1 MPSIDKKEKKIIEAF
16 LFAADEP
23 LDLATLQSKVKKNTD
38 VLEILN
44 ELQKE
49 YQERGI
55 NLIKLANRW
64 SFRTSIDLAD
74 QLREEITGQ
83 KKLSKAAIETLAII
97 AYHQPVTRSEIEEIR
112 GVSFSTGT
120 MEVLFELGWVKPAG
134 RKDIP
139 GKPLAYG
146 TTDSFLSHFNLNS
159 LEDLPNSDE
168 LMAAGLIDSRVDSSI
183 FGTSKFT
190 KEDDNSIKENIFSN
204 IDEMISDTLDNK
216 DAENNENK
224 EEADQNLDEPYEDN
238 EEDDDYDDDE
248 DEDDDE
254 EDDDEEDEEDDKE
267 K

>member
-1 MPSIDKKEKKIIEAF
+1 MSTIDKKEKKIIEAF

-23 LDLATLQSKVKKNTD
+23 LDLETLKSKVKKNTD
-38 VLEILN
+38 VLQIVDD
-44 ELQKE
+44 LQKD
-49 YQERGI
+49 YQDRGI

-64 SFRTSIDLAD
+64 SFRTSTDLAD
-74 QLREEITGQ
+74 QLREEVTSQ
-83 KKLSKAAIETLAII
+83 KKLSKAAVETLAII

-139 GKPLAYG
+139 GKPLGYG

-159 LEDLPNSDE
+159 LEDLPNSEE

-183 FGTSKFT
+183 FGTSKFV
-190 KEDDNSIKENIFSN
+190 KEEDSKKENIFTN
-204 IDEMISDTLDNK
+204 IDDMISDTLDPK
-216 DAENNENK
+216 EQNNE
-224 EEADQNLDEPYEDN
+224 E
-238 EEDDDYDDDE
+238 DDDE
-248 DEDDDE
+248 DEDEEDSEDDE
-254 EDDDEEDEEDDKE
+254 DEDSDKQ